1 MERVGARQD
10 DGVVVEAL
18 LHTTV
23 VAVAEL
29 VETNRTLGV
38 EIGRGYVARERSDSR
53 RCCCNV
59 AVPDGSFLYRHSD
72 RLEPHGP
79 FVPQP
84 AGHKCTHRQYD
95 HDNEATAQ
103 AAAAALAPAVVLG
116 GVRVVVADLGRVA
129 AVERTA
135 VHALTRRRA
144 AVAAVVGAGG
154 VVELGVA
161 GSVAGRRTLVRVEE
175 RVVARRLGTA
185 CVGRCVAS
193 MACCGLRRR
202 VRTITLAAGAVA
214 AVRRLEVR
222 TGAPRA
228 AVPMVT

>member
-1 MERVGARQD
+1 MTQP
-10 DGVVVEAL
+10 
-18 LHTTV
+18 TTD
-23 VAVAEL
+23 E
-29 VETNRTLGV
+29 
-38 EIGRGYVARERSDSR
+38 
-53 RCCCNV
+53 
-59 AVPDGSFLYRHSD
+59 
-72 RLEPHGP
+72 GP
-79 FVPQP
+79 
-84 AGHKCTHRQYD
+84 HRQYD
-95 HDNEATAQ
+95 HDDEAAAH

-116 GVRVVVADLGRVA
+116 MLCVVVPGLGRVA
-129 AVERTA
+129 TVERTA

-202 VRTITLAAGAVA
+202 ARTITRAAGAVA
-214 AVRRLEVR
+214 TIIRLEVR
-222 TGAPRA
+222 AGAPGA
-228 AVPMVT
+228 AVPVVTGASEAGRHARVVGWSSRREPRPQQQDMYNADHGGEYVQLTWLVSG

>member
-1 MERVGARQD
+1 MECMGARQD
-10 DGVVVEAL
+10 DGIVVEAL

-79 FVPQP
+79 LVPQP
-84 AGHKCTHRQYD
+84 AGHERPHRQYD
-95 HDNEATAQ
+95 HDDQASAH
-103 AAAAALAPAVVLG
+103 AAAAALAPTLVLG
-116 GVRVVVADLGRVA
+116 MLCVVVPGLGRVA
-129 AVERTA
+129 AVERAA
-135 VHALTRRRA
+135 VHTLTRRRA
-144 AVAAVVGAGG
+144 AVAAVVGANCI
-154 VVELGVA
+154 VEGNVA
-161 GSVAGRRTLVRVEE
+161 GPVAARRALVYVEE

-185 CVGRCVAS
+185 CVGGRW
-193 MACCGLRRR
+193 
-202 VRTITLAAGAVA
+202 
-214 AVRRLEVR
+214 
-222 TGAPRA
+222 RA
-228 AVPMVT
+228 F

>member
-10 DGVVVEAL
+10 DGVVVKAS

-38 EIGRGYVARERSDSR
+38 EIGRGYVARERRDSR

-59 AVPDGSFLYRHSD
+59 AITNGSLLYRHSD

-84 AGHKCTHRQYD
+84 TTDKGPERQYD
-95 HDNEATAQ
+95 HDNEAAAQ
-103 AAAAALAPAVVLG
+103 PAAAALAPAVVLG
-116 GVRVVVADLGRVA
+116 SVRVVMANLGWVA

-135 VHALTRRRA
+135 IHALTRRSA
-144 AVAAVVGAGG
+144 AVAAVVGAICI
-154 VVELGVA
+154 VEGNVT
-161 GSVAGRRTLVRVEE
+161 GPVAGRRALVDVEE
-175 RVVARRLGTA
+175 RSSHDAWGQPSQAQPVQ
-185 CVGRCVAS
+185 S
-193 MACCGLRRR
+193 Q
-202 VRTITLAAGAVA
+202 
-214 AVRRLEVR
+214 
-222 TGAPRA
+222 P
-228 AVPMVT
+228 

>member
-1 MERVGARQD
+1 M
-10 DGVVVEAL
+10 
-18 LHTTV
+18 
-23 VAVAEL
+23 
-29 VETNRTLGV
+29 
-38 EIGRGYVARERSDSR
+38 S
-53 RCCCNV
+53 
-59 AVPDGSFLYRHSD
+59 
-72 RLEPHGP
+72 
-79 FVPQP
+79 QP
-84 AGHKCTHRQYD
+84 AGRKSTHRQYD

-135 VHALTRRRA
+135 VHALTGRRA

>member
-10 DGVVVEAL
+10 DGVVVEA

-38 EIGRGYVARERSDSR
+38 EIGRGYVARERRDSR

-59 AVPDGSFLYRHSD
+59 AITNGSLLYRHSD

-84 AGHKCTHRQYD
+84 AGHECPDRQYN
-95 HDNEATAQ
+95 HDDEAAAH

-116 GVRVVVADLGRVA
+116 MLCVVVPGLGRVA

>member
-10 DGVVVEAL
+10 DGVVVEA

-38 EIGRGYVARERSDSR
+38 EIGRGYVARERRDSR

-59 AVPDGSFLYRHSD
+59 AITNGSLLYCHSD
-72 RLEPHGP
+72 RLESHGP
-79 FVPQP
+79 FMPQP
-84 AGHKCTHRQYD
+84 AGRKSPHRQYD

-116 GVRVVVADLGRVA
+116 MLCVVVPGLGRVA

-135 VHALTRRRA
+135 VHALTRRSA

-154 VVELGVA
+154 IVEGNVT
-161 GSVAGRRTLVRVEE
+161 GPVAGRRALVDVEE
-175 RVVARRLGTA
+175 RVVA
-185 CVGRCVAS
+185 
-193 MACCGLRRR
+193 
-202 VRTITLAAGAVA
+202 
-214 AVRRLEVR
+214 
-222 TGAPRA
+222 
-228 AVPMVT
+228 

>member
-10 DGVVVEAL
+10 DGVVVEAR

-59 AVPDGSFLYRHSD
+59 AVPDGPLLYRHSD
-72 RLEPHGP
+72 RLESHGP
-79 FVPQP
+79 FMSQP
-84 AGHKCTHRQYD
+84 AGRKSTHRQYD

-103 AAAAALAPAVVLG
+103 AAAAALAPAVLG
-116 GVRVVVADLGRVA
+116 GVRVVVPGPGRVQ
-129 AVERTA
+129 AVERAA

-154 VVELGVA
+154 IVEGNVT
-161 GSVAGRRTLVRVEE
+161 GPVAGRRALVDVEE
-175 RVVARRLGTA
+175 RVVA
-185 CVGRCVAS
+185 
-193 MACCGLRRR
+193 
-202 VRTITLAAGAVA
+202 
-214 AVRRLEVR
+214 
-222 TGAPRA
+222 
-228 AVPMVT
+228 